1 MRTRVSSGSPYEP
14 KVGLSRAVRA
24 GPIVTVS
31 GTAPLGA
38 DGRTTG
44 RGDAAAQARRC
55 LEIIAAALAD
65 AGASL
70 HHVVRT
76 RILLTRIDDWQA
88 VAAVHGE
95 FFRDI
100 RPVNTIMQVS
110 RFIDPDWLVE
120 IEADAVIDEGD
131 DPR

>member
-14 KVGLSRAVRA
+14 RVGISRAVRA
-24 GPIVTVS
+24 GSIVTVA
-31 GTAPLGA
+31 GTAPLGP
-38 DGRTTG
+38 DGRTVG
-44 RGDAAAQARRC
+44 RGDPTAQARRC
-55 LEIIAAALAD
+55 LEIIATALAA

-70 HHVVRT
+70 PHVVRT
-76 RILLTRIDDWQA
+76 RIRLTRIEDWQS

-95 FFRDI
+95 IFRDI

-120 IEADAVIDEGD
+120 IEADAVIDEGG
-131 DPR
+131 